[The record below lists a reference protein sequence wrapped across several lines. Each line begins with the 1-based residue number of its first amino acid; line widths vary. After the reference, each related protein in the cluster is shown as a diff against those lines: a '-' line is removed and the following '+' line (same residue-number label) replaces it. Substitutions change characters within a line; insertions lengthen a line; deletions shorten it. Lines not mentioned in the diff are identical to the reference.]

1 MNSTSTRRRWLVG
14 GVAGAAAAAG
24 IGAAWWRHESAS
36 GAGGERLQPEFWTA
50 RYERPEGGELDFS
63 AFKGKPLLL
72 NFWATWCPPCVTEMP
87 LLDAFATARSDWNVL
102 ALAVDAPDPVRR
114 FMSERRLK
122 LPVAIAPDTGLELG
136 HRLGNA
142 AGGLPFSIAFA
153 ASGKAVQRKLGAV
166 DDRLLQEWAK
176 TIL

>member
-1 MNSTSTRRRWLVG
+1 VNRRRLVASALA
-14 GVAGAAAAAG
+14 VAAAG
-24 IGAAWWRHESAS
+24 AGVGLALWQQRRPGDGAAELWAAQFATPD
-36 GAGGERLQPEFWTA
+36 GATLAMSSLR
-50 RYERPEGGELDFS
+50 
-63 AFKGKPLLL
+63 GKPLLL

-87 LLDAFATARSDWNVL
+87 LLDAFATTRPDWNVL

-122 LPVAIAPDTGLELG
+122 LPVALAQETGLDLG
-136 HRLGNA
+136 RQLGNI

-153 ASGKAVQRKLGAV
+153 ASGQVAQRKLGAV

-176 TIL
+176 TIQ

>member
-1 MNSTSTRRRWLVG
+1 MNRRHLMIGGLSAAAVAAGAGFALWRRRG
-14 GVAGAAAAAG
+14 SEA
-24 IGAAWWRHESAS
+24 
-36 GAGGERLQPEFWTA
+36 TA
-50 RYERPEGGELDFS
+50 DLWDSDFPTPDGS
-63 AFKGKPLLL
+63 TLSMDSLRGKPLLL

-87 LLDAFATARSDWNVL
+87 LLDAFAAAHPGWNVL

-176 TIL
+176 TIQ